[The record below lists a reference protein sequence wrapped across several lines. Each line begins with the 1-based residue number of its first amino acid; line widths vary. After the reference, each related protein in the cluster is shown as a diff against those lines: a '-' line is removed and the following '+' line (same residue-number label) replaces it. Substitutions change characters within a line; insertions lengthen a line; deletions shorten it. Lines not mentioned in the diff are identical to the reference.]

1 MPIRK
6 FTVTFDVAED
16 EFQNFMTR
24 LAGGSVLSNEIPRNT
39 TIDTGDDENGPAD
52 ANAPAVN
59 EHGVPW
65 DARYHGTAK
74 KVNADKSWKRI
85 KGLSEALKAE
95 ADAFEANAKAAF
107 AAASAAPAPVV
118 AETAVVAETP
128 VTTAVE
134 TAAAPAPVVGLP
146 VAAPAPVAAAGM
158 PGLPMPTAVVTPPPV
173 SYEDVVA
180 KFQAVAATHP
190 HVTSSFLQIYAECG
204 ITDPNALTTEE
215 TLRRKLFD
223 KLTEI
228 GNSPAVAA

>member
-118 AETAVVAETP
+118 AETA
-128 VTTAVE
+128 
-134 TAAAPAPVVGLP
+134 APAPVVGLP

-190 HVTSSFLQIYAECG
+190 HVTSSFLQIYADCG